1 MRLSVMTGEGL
12 GEALALAACRSV
24 SSALERHPSAFGH
37 LLGVAD
43 MALYGAT
50 EVVLVG
56 DQESALFRSL
66 REVVAG
72 QYLPSLVSWGAPR
85 PPKPP
90 PASARAHRLRGAM
103 AYVCQ
108 RSRCDAPTSDPAVLT
123 SQLEAIR

>member
-1 MRLSVMTGEGL
+1 MAV
-12 GEALALAACRSV
+12 AACRSV
-24 SSALERHPSAFGH
+24 AAALERHPSAFGH

-50 EVVLVG
+50 EVVVVG
-56 DQESALFRSL
+56 EQESPSFRSL

-72 QYLPSLVSWGAPR
+72 QYLPSLVLAGGAPVPDSPLPLLHAR
-85 PPKPP
+85 IA
-90 PASARAHRLRGAM
+90 PAGGAM

-123 SQLEAIR
+123 AQLEAVR

>member
-1 MRLSVMTGEGL
+1 
-12 GEALALAACRSV
+12 
-24 SSALERHPSAFGH
+24 
-37 LLGVAD
+37 

-56 DQESALFRSL
+56 DQESALFRSFA
-66 REVVAG
+66 RWWPG
-72 QYLPSLVSWGAPR
+72 IPPSLVLVGGAPT
-85 PPKPP
+85 PESPLPLLH
-90 PASARAHRLRGAM
+90 ARTAPSGGAM